1 MVRVGCVRTSQKIE
15 RRRGATARVAMAAIG
30 ILVFSAGCSWVA
42 LDSPEAERV
51 RVASPDDVTEC
62 LRVGATKAR
71 TQPTLGIFDRSDA
84 KVAEELETLARNDAP
99 GLGGDTV
106 VPEGPITLQGVQD
119 FGVFDC
125 SGMSG

>member
-1 MVRVGCVRTSQKIE
+1 MVRVGCVRTSRELEI
-15 RRRGATARVAMAAIG
+15 RRGAKARVAMAATG
-30 ILVFSAGCSWVA
+30 ILLLSVGCSWVA

-51 RVASPDDVTEC
+51 RVASADEVTEC
-62 LRVGATKAR
+62 RRVGATKAR

-106 VPEGPITLQGVQD
+106 VAEGPITLQGVQD
-119 FGVFDC
+119 FGIFDC
-125 SGMSG
+125 SGTSG